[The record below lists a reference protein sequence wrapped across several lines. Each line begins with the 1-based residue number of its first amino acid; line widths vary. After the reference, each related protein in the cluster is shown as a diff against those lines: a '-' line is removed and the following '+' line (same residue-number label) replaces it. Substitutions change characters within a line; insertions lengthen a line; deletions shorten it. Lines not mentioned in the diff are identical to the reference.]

1 MLNENQLIQDLKI
14 RIHQI
19 DLLRD
24 VAVNILSFKDY
35 MTFNEWHSKTKEKIE
50 LDLNNTKQGDSN
62 EY

>member
-1 MLNENQLIQDLKI
+1 MLDENQLINDLKI

-24 VAVNILSFKDY
+24 VAANILSFKDY
-35 MTFNEWHSKTKEKIE
+35 MTFNAWHSQTKEKIE
-50 LDLNNTKQGDSN
+50 SDLKNFKQGDSN

>member
-14 RIHQI
+14 RMHQI

-35 MTFNEWHSKTKEKIE
+35 MTFSEWHSKTKEKIE